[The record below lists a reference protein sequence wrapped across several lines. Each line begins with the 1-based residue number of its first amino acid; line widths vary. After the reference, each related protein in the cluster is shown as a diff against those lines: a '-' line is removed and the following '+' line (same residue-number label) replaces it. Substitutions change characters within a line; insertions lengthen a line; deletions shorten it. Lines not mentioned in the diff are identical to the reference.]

1 MKYSIVISNNINP
14 TPRQRPCEFNKW
26 IQAETEQN
34 NVSSTEKFSNEKTR
48 ARCRRKVLPLGS
60 DNGSGVFDFGFEF
73 EFFKLH
79 RAGAFDQ
86 FESGPKNY

>member
-1 MKYSIVISNNINP
+1 MKYSLAMSNNFNP

-26 IQAETEQN
+26 IQAETEQD

-48 ARCRRKVLPLGS
+48 ALCRRKVLPLGS
-60 DNGSGVFDFGFEF
+60 DNGSGVFDFGFEYKCF
-73 EFFKLH
+73 DLQ
-79 RAGAFDQ
+79 RAGALNQ